1 MPEKRNIIF
10 DVDVSGGLN
19 LKKYFGNNAL
29 SVFIDVPN
37 LETLKN
43 RLLVRGS
50 ENYKSLKERIEKS
63 KSEIKMRDKFDLI
76 IMNDRMSRAK
86 KEILTIVKNFIKK

>member
-1 MPEKRNIIF
+1 M
-10 DVDVSGGLN
+10 
-19 LKKYFGNNAL
+19 

-37 LETLKN
+37 LEILKN

-50 ENYKSLKERIEKS
+50 ENHKSLIERIEKS
-63 KSEIKMRDKFDLI
+63 KSEIKMKDEFDVV
-76 IMNDRMSRAK
+76 IMNDRMSRVK

>member
-1 MPEKRNIIF
+1 M
-10 DVDVSGGLN
+10 N

-50 ENYKSLKERIEKS
+50 ENYKSLQERIEKS
-63 KSEIKMRDKFDLI
+63 KSEIKMRDKFDII